1 MTSLYTMH
9 NSSIFRFS
17 QFNVWF
23 GCLSHRSVAVCI
35 YFAFKDIFRSTER
48 QYTCVPLPCHVY
60 VKQSI
65 NLWYSILN
73 LMIFQSY
80 SFPIFSLIR
89 FPLLLCFVHIDMR
102 VCVSLKNVN
111 CSAIRFIY
119 ARSKNIQCP
128 GKSKKC
134 RILFH
139 RC

>member
-48 QYTCVPLPCHVY
+48 QYTCVPLPCQNQAID
-60 VKQSI
+60 KF
-65 NLWYSILN
+65 
-73 LMIFQSY
+73 MIFY
-80 SFPIFSLIR
+80 FEFDDFSVLFVHISGFIR
-89 FPLLLCFVHIDMR
+89 FTFLVWFVHIDM
-102 VCVSLKNVN
+102 CECESLKNVN